1 MDSNNV
7 LIDFYGQKMCIEGVT
22 RYTTCD
28 DVIEMVFYYLSAT
41 VDASSYAVFE
51 SSYGVER
58 MLYGKESVLKV
69 MRSWGTDRNNFTLLL
84 RKVDNIRSMMA
95 TFSKAKRKLQ
105 KIRSQN
111 LNKPAEVINN
121 YTIEAN
127 LNKVSSKEVK
137 VKDVVN
143 ANKNEKERHSKLAM
157 LKRFLS
163 DVGLQKKAQPKGRS
177 RSHTKERTPG
187 DGCSASPDN
196 RCERS
201 MSIST
206 ARKVL
211 SVHQVG
217 LPREEV
223 DIAEASYLQRHN
235 SYLNAAF
242 VEADDSCD
250 SSFYTIN
257 KCSDEE
263 SAFEDESD
271 IESVCDHER
280 NIDEYSDVDFENSAD
295 DNDSD
300 SDEPFCDANNTV
312 IKCARIIDL
321 FCKGEKYKGEI
332 NDEDIDMD
340 SFMNTLVYD
349 SESDEGLSS
358 LDSDTD

>member
-28 DVIEMVFYYLSAT
+28 DVIEMVFYHLSAT

-69 MRSWGTDRNNFTLLL
+69 MRSWGADWNSFSLLL
-84 RKVDNIRSMMA
+84 RKVDNIRSKMA

-111 LNKPAEVINN
+111 SNKPAEVINN
-121 YTIEAN
+121 YTIDAN
-127 LNKVSSKEVK
+127 LNKVSSKGVK

-143 ANKNEKERHSKLAM
+143 ADKNEKERHSKLAL

-163 DVGLQKKAQPKGRS
+163 DVGLQKKAQPKGTS
-177 RSHTKERTPG
+177 RSHTKTRTSG

-196 RCERS
+196 HCERS
-201 MSIST
+201 LSIST

-211 SVHQVG
+211 TVDQQ
-217 LPREEV
+217 PREEV

-242 VEADDSCD
+242 VEADESCD
-250 SSFYTIN
+250 TSFYTIN

-271 IESVCDHER
+271 IESVCEHER
-280 NIDEYSDVDFENSAD
+280 NIDEYSDVDFENSTD

-300 SDEPFCDANNTV
+300 SDGPFGDDNNTV

-321 FCKGEKYKGEI
+321 FCQAKTYEGEI
-332 NDEDIDMD
+332 KDEDIDMD